1 MNSWAD
7 EARFYPFLFFFFNA
21 CNGIYKLIFGHSFSF
36 DGGLWLTKSK
46 STAACPSIHIF
57 DKEIWWCLNCTV
69 FPWELGQFCLIWNNA
84 NFPESLDLQKKRPRK
99 TCIIIKLFSWSYV
112 FIWATK
118 IHQNIF
124 YLWTTSWRKL
134 GKNTELSVYCLWK
147 LLTYVIYNYLKIKGL
162 IKRNFKDSAYFRR
175 SHKD

>member
-1 MNSWAD
+1 MWILERMKPGFILSSFFSSMPVMKD
-7 EARFYPFLFFFFNA
+7 SEAW

-46 STAACPSIHIF
+46 STAACPTIHIF

-124 YLWTTSWRKL
+124 YLWTTSWRKET
-134 GKNTELSVYCLWK
+134 N
-147 LLTYVIYNYLKIKGL
+147 I
-162 IKRNFKDSAYFRR
+162 
-175 SHKD
+175 